1 MEVNKVKRRD
11 DLLIGPKE
19 KAIDAVR
26 AGKKDEAIKYIE
38 ELSQSFRPLHDRYG
52 SWIEFLLDL
61 IAERLGEE
69 TVQEA
74 LRGIGI
80 EVYGPWLSMFTT
92 MSSEEI
98 ARLFAQAHRVHNSDF
113 YVEEDDEKFTLVIP
127 YCGSGGRIQK
137 EGKTRTTTKPFPWSF
152 NQEGVNYYCCHCP
165 VHVNLYK
172 EYGCNRIEVKGSKQV
187 DEKGK
192 PIGITCKYI
201 IRKGE
206 PEKRK

>member
-1 MEVNKVKRRD
+1 MAHRRD

-19 KAIDAVR
+19 KAIEAVQ
-26 AGKKDEAIKYIE
+26 AGRKEEAIKYIE
-38 ELSQSFRPLHDRYG
+38 ELGQSFKPLHDRYG
-52 SWIEFLLDL
+52 DWIEFLLDL
-61 IAERLGEE
+61 IAERIGEE

-80 EVYGPWLSMFTT
+80 EVYGPWLPMFRT

-98 ARLFAQAHRVHNSDF
+98 ARMFCQAQKVHNSDF
-113 YVEEDDEKFTLVIP
+113 HVEEDDEKFVLVLS

-137 EGKTRTTTKPFPWSF
+137 EGKTRTTTKAYPWSF

-172 EYGCNRIEVKGSKQV
+172 EYGCNRIEVEWSIQV
-187 DEKGK
+187 DEEGK
-192 PIGITCKYI
+192 PIGNACRYI
-201 IRKGE
+201 IYKGE
-206 PEKRK
+206 PEEKT